1 MNTITID
8 CGASF
13 IKGALFSDGVIQR
26 KMQRSAPKV
35 HSDADIFSAV
45 QIGELL
51 PIVREMVLEL
61 GKEEEEVCLCVSNEM
76 HGFLLAYED
85 GMPLTDYISWQK
97 EFGALEIKGTS
108 AMQILNKPELSQE
121 VLYTGMP
128 LRKGLPSCNLLY
140 LYMKE
145 SIPWQNGK
153 KIVFYT
159 LGDYIIRYLSGKEP
173 MCHPTNAAATGLYDI
188 VGKKWNTQLLQIVIE
203 NKVRF
208 LTVGEEVTDFILENM
223 RVYAYPAVGDQKAAL
238 LGSGLDKEDALSF
251 ILGTGAQVSKLRAKP
266 NCRKGYQIRPYFQEK
281 YLKTVPHIP
290 SGRALNVY
298 FRFVKDLLE
307 KFQVEFSDKD
317 IWDMFTEQISLEID
331 SDLTCD
337 LSFFDNAVT
346 GSEKGSIENIGEFD
360 LTIKNIMTAV
370 VNTMVKNFVVC
381 AERIEGKAEDIKH
394 IIFSGGIAR
403 KFEVLREQIIRY
415 YPYAEKVDIAEN
427 ETLIGLY
434 QYGKMLSE
442 RNRHEKEC

>member
-1 MNTITID
+1 M
-8 CGASF
+8 
-13 IKGALFSDGVIQR
+13 
-26 KMQRSAPKV
+26 
-35 HSDADIFSAV
+35 
-45 QIGELL
+45 
-51 PIVREMVLEL
+51 
-61 GKEEEEVCLCVSNEM
+61 
-76 HGFLLAYED
+76 
-85 GMPLTDYISWQK
+85 
-97 EFGALEIKGTS
+97 
-108 AMQILNKPELSQE
+108 
-121 VLYTGMP
+121 
-128 LRKGLPSCNLLY
+128 
-140 LYMKE
+140 
-145 SIPWQNGK
+145 
-153 KIVFYT
+153 
-159 LGDYIIRYLSGKEP
+159 
-173 MCHPTNAAATGLYDI
+173 
-188 VGKKWNTQLLQIVIE
+188 
-203 NKVRF
+203 
-208 LTVGEEVTDFILENM
+208 
-223 RVYAYPAVGDQKAAL
+223 
-238 LGSGLDKEDALSF
+238 
-251 ILGTGAQVSKLRAKP
+251 
-266 NCRKGYQIRPYFQEK
+266 
-281 YLKTVPHIP
+281 
-290 SGRALNVY
+290 Y